1 MLNLWIKLLDEPT
14 ISPKLAN
21 SERFDDFAA
30 VSDQC
35 FRGLVGQQQ
44 VVTTKGASL
53 SFLDMLLILGCNNLL
68 YVLHFF
74 VVLPWLKKYQFC
86 GEHPIPVHSNRPC
99 LQAHTKL
106 CSPWWRCAQ
115 RARSGHKDMK
125 VSQNGGALARWRLL
139 LDLIHLNLP
148 TWRDPCYLGKGGH
161 LFRETI
167 S

>member
-1 MLNLWIKLLDEPT
+1 
-14 ISPKLAN
+14 
-21 SERFDDFAA
+21 
-30 VSDQC
+30 
-35 FRGLVGQQQ
+35 
-44 VVTTKGASL
+44 
-53 SFLDMLLILGCNNLL
+53 
-68 YVLHFF
+68 
-74 VVLPWLKKYQFC
+74 
-86 GEHPIPVHSNRPC
+86 VHSNRPC

-115 RARSGHKDMK
+115 RARSVHKDMK